1 MVDVKKHTILIT
13 HLISDALKQLNDLG
27 EDLTL
32 FVIEHNDVLIGTI
45 TDGDIRRG
53 LLRNVSLQDSVDK
66 VMQTTFK
73 FIRKDVENSEQIQ
86 IIKERGVKIL
96 PVIDGEGKIV
106 KLLNLSVLQAILP
119 VDVVVMAGGEGRR
132 LRPLTE
138 KTPKPLLKVGDKPIL
153 EHTIDRLINFG
164 AEKFHICIGYLGE
177 QIQDYFNNGSDKG
190 IAISY
195 TNEKTPLGT
204 IGAVRNISD
213 FFHEDILLTNSDLLT
228 NMDYQKF
235 YSEFIS
241 QNADLAVATIP
252 YNINVP
258 YAVLETSDGCV
269 VSLKEKPTYTYHA
282 NAGIYLIKKRVLDI
296 IPAGFFNATD
306 LMELLI
312 QSGKKVVSY
321 PIIGYWLD
329 IGKHEDYIKA
339 QEDIKNINFI

>member
-1 MVDVKKHTILIT
+1 MVDIKKHTILST
-13 HLISDALKQLNDLG
+13 YLISDALKQLNDLG

-32 FVIEHNDVLIGTI
+32 FVIEDNDVLIGTI

-66 VMQTTFK
+66 VMRTTFK
-73 FIRKDVENSEQIQ
+73 SIRKGIEGSAEIQ
-86 IIKERGVKIL
+86 IIKELGIQIL
-96 PVIDGEGKIV
+96 PVIDNEGKIV
-106 KLLNLSVLQAILP
+106 KLLNLSILQAILP

-138 KTPKPLLKVGDKPIL
+138 KTPKPLLNVGDKPIL
-153 EHTIDRLINFG
+153 EHAIDRLINFG

-177 QIQDYFNNGSDKG
+177 QIQDYFKNGSNKG
-190 IAISY
+190 ITISY

-204 IGAVRNISD
+204 IGAIRNISD

-228 NMDYQKF
+228 NIDYQKF

-258 YAVLETSDGCV
+258 YAVLETSNGFV
-269 VSLKEKPTYTYHA
+269 VGLKEKPTYTYHS
-282 NAGIYLIKKRVLDI
+282 NAGIYLIKKSVLEI
-296 IPAGFFNATD
+296 IPTGFFNATD
-306 LMELLI
+306 LVEMLI
-312 QSGKKVVSY
+312 KNGKRVVSY

-329 IGKHEDYIKA
+329 IGKHEDYAKA
-339 QEDIKNINFI
+339 NEDIKYIKF